1 MWFQPEIPNPG
12 VDLSKLY
19 KIDSSD
25 DGYPYELKELI
36 INPNFQGEITTKI
49 DENFISDDLKDER
62 FFTNLLYEDQYKTK
76 HYPMKF
82 LSQITSPDILNLEY
96 MDKDNI
102 GVDKYILSLSE
113 IANFVRC
120 IPLRRGFENYELWCS
135 PDFTLTLKC
144 GSVIDHA
151 ILMAWMFQGT
161 IFEDHRD
168 QEEVMEILRSN
179 KTKQKLA
186 KFAKFKSKH
195 FQTPLKDRVF
205 VCLGKLGPE
214 NDSKKYAWVMTIS
227 RNYETVT
234 FWDPIKPIKYVL
246 EGRINYKETKWLQNY
261 LSPILTS
268 KEKNLERQV
277 KRKKQKAEQ
286 MKKQEELIKK
296 QKEQEQT
303 LKSTQ
308 GKPKTSKF
316 NFNLNRS
323 LLLNINS
330 IWSSGIGVWGMGL
343 GVYEWA
349 DGRKYDGGWE
359 LISLEK
365 H

>member
-1 MWFQPEIPNPG
+1 
-12 VDLSKLY
+12 
-19 KIDSSD
+19 
-25 DGYPYELKELI
+25 
-36 INPNFQGEITTKI
+36 
-49 DENFISDDLKDER
+49 
-62 FFTNLLYEDQYKTK
+62 
-76 HYPMKF
+76 
-82 LSQITSPDILNLEY
+82 
-96 MDKDNI
+96 
-102 GVDKYILSLSE
+102 
-113 IANFVRC
+113 
-120 IPLRRGFENYELWCS
+120 
-135 PDFTLTLKC
+135 
-144 GSVIDHA
+144 
-151 ILMAWMFQGT
+151 MFQGT

-234 FWDPIKPIKYVL
+234 FWDPVKPIKYVL

-268 KEKNLERQV
+268 KEKNLERQE

-316 NFNLNRS
+316 NFNLFREKGK
-323 LLLNINS
+323 LLTYILLGKADEDEFSSIEDNMSEDLASIDDVHVTLNDLRQDLRGKFINL
-330 IWSSGIGVWGMGL
+330 IGSTNSQDKTKQSKL
-343 GVYEWA
+343 Q
-349 DGRKYDGGWE
+349 
-359 LISLEK
+359 
-365 H
+365 